1 MKYVRLLLMPL
12 LLAMSSQAWSAEFF
26 DLSFGDFE
34 EELALARDEGK
45 QGVFVFYEMDDCP
58 FCQRMRETI
67 LVEPKVITY
76 FRQHFSNHAFDILGG
91 SPVVDFDGTEYDT
104 GKEMAE
110 KKYRVRATPVMII
123 FDLEGKP
130 IARFTGPA
138 RNKEELILFGEYAIS
153 GSYKEMPF
161 TRYKRAQSK

>member
-1 MKYVRLLLMPL
+1 MKRIRLLLIAL
-12 LLAMSSQAWSAEFF
+12 LLGMSSQAWSTEFF
-26 DLSFGDFE
+26 NLGFGDFE
-34 EELALARDEGK
+34 EELALAHDAGK
-45 QGVFVFYEMDDCP
+45 KGVFVFFEMDDCP
-58 FCQRMRETI
+58 FCQRMQET
-67 LVEPKVITY
+67 LLLEAEVIAY
-76 FRQHFSNHAFDILGG
+76 FREHFNNYTFDILGG

-130 IARFTGPA
+130 VARFTGPA
-138 RNKEELILFGEYAIS
+138 RSKEELIMFGEYAVS